1 MGCRD
6 DAVHVLFAHTRDAV
20 TNRERFDAFAE
31 VSDSCWLWN
40 HSLTQN
46 GYGRFWADGRMWLA
60 HRWIYEQEVGPIAE
74 GLQVD
79 HLCRVRNCVN
89 PAHLEAVTASENT
102 VRSDLS
108 QRRRTHCRRCGW
120 ELEFRPWDGK
130 RFCRNCQRASQ
141 RRYDAKLR
149 HAREALAGDAE

>member
-1 MGCRD
+1 MTARD
-6 DAVHVLFAHTRDAV
+6 
-20 TNRERFDAFAE
+20 RFDSFVE
-31 VSDSCWLWN
+31 ITDSCWLWN

-46 GYGRFWADGRMWLA
+46 GYGRFRDGKMWLA
-60 HRWIYEQEVGPIAE
+60 HRWAYEHFAGPIPE

-102 VRSDLS
+102 VRSDLP

-120 ELEFRPWDGK
+120 ALELRPWDGK

-141 RRYDAKLR
+141 RKYDAGR
-149 HAREALAGDAE
+149 RIAREALAGDAE